1 MINNILKKIEKAN
14 EVQKVELEKHDI
26 DLATMDEYNRSVF
39 GDESWI
45 TELTDFVNKSAD
57 LKKQLQM
64 RVEGGL
70 FVGQEA
76 VKAINKTLA
85 MESQLEKAIKELGIP
100 APAEFKK
107 NKDKIRKTQAQV
119 NELIKKLKTI

>member
-14 EVQKVELEKHDI
+14 EVQEVQLEKHDI

-100 APAEFKK
+100 APAEFQK